1 MVGQVEA
8 LEVEADLEVSVA
20 GEGAL
25 VEVAQAE
32 AGKICFH
39 LIAKRFISIR
49 KRKFLFFTKK

>member
-39 LIAKRFISIR
+39 LIAKQ
-49 KRKFLFFTKK
+49 